1 MVHNVYSSDEHSQ
14 FSIRLKMKDRD
25 YLHAEARKNNRSLNA
40 EISQRLAFTIEHEY
54 LIEDRDVE
62 LAVSQMQDKV
72 RSGAY
77 SDEGEIAVQLQQV
90 SHKID
95 RLQNYLDSESFS
107 VRLFKQAL
115 SYFSKK

>member
-1 MVHNVYSSDEHSQ
+1 MYTSDEHSQ

-40 EISQRLAFTIEHEY
+40 EISRRLTFTIEHEY
-54 LIEDRDVE
+54 LIEERDVDM
-62 LAVSQMQDKV
+62 AVSQMQD
-72 RSGAY
+72 RLGSGAY
-77 SDEGEIAVQLQQV
+77 SDDSELAVQLQRI
-90 SHKID
+90 SRKID

-107 VRLFKQAL
+107 ARLFKQAF